1 MIKFSFPIGV
11 QIIVLASVFLLTACS
26 GGAAYAPVIERKTVS
41 EALPS
46 RHRVIRGETLYS
58 IAWRYGIDFKGL
70 VSANNIAAPYTIYP
84 GQTLLLRPSLASAA
98 AVAVQKRTKTAA
110 STSAKTTSEV
120 TIAKR
125 ATTSVVKSNVG
136 ANSDTKLGAWRWP
149 IRGKIITPFKSA
161 SAVHKGV
168 DIRGKLGEPV
178 YAANSGK
185 VVYAGSGLVGYG
197 KLLIVKHDRQYLSAY
212 GHNSKL
218 LVQEGELVKA
228 GQKVAAVGD
237 SGTDKVMLHFEIRRN
252 GKPVNPLA
260 LLNK

>member
-1 MIKFSFPIGV
+1 MIKFKFPLGV
-11 QIIVLASVFLLTACS
+11 QIVVLSSIFLLTACS

-41 EALPS
+41 KQLPS
-46 RHRVIRGETLYS
+46 SHIVVRGETLYS
-58 IAWRYGIDFKGL
+58 IAWRYGIDFRGL
-70 VSANNIAAPYTIYP
+70 VSTNNIAVPYTIYP
-84 GQTLLLRPSLASAA
+84 GQKLMLRAASVTAA
-98 AVAVQKRTKTAA
+98 GVVSNKASKTISKTA
-110 STSAKTTSEV
+110 S
-120 TIAKR
+120 KR
-125 ATTSVVKSNVG
+125 GGQSVAARPPVKKAVKSNVG
-136 ANSDTKLGAWRWP
+136 ANSVAKLGAWRWP
-149 IRGKIITPFKSA
+149 IRGKVITPFKSA

-218 LVQEGELVKA
+218 LVKEGALVKA
-228 GQKVAAVGD
+228 GQKVATVGD

-252 GKPVNPLA
+252 GKPVNPLG
-260 LLNK
+260 LLK